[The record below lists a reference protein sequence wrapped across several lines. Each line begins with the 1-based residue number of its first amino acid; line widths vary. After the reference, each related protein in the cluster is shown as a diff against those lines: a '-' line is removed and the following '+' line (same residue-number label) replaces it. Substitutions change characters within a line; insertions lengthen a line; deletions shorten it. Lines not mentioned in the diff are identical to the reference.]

1 MQTGRV
7 LIRPILLCYIFVAI
21 LIPFDAYAFRCGS
34 GMVTIGDSRSKVLAT
49 CGRPSSKEKVSAA
62 KSDRKKKKKKIERD
76 LSDSPKHRKYVAGIE
91 KWIYNC
97 GDDDFI
103 YALTFE
109 NGRLKNEDTEGR
121 GSGRSECRGK

>member
-1 MQTGRV
+1 MQTGRA
-7 LIRPILLCYIFVAI
+7 LIRQILLCYIVVAI
-21 LIPFDAYAFRCGS
+21 LVPFDAYAFRCGK
-34 GMVTIGDSRSKVLAT
+34 GMVTVGDSRSKVLAT
-49 CGRPSSKEKVSAA
+49 CGKPSFKEKVSAA
-62 KSDRKKKKKKIERD
+62 KPDRKKKKKVERD
-76 LSDSPKHRKYVAGIE
+76 FSDSSKHRKYVAGIE